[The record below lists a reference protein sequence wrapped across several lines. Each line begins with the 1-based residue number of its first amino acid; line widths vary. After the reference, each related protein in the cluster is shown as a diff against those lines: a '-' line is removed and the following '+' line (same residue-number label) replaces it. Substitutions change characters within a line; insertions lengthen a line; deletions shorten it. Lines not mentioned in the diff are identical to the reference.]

1 MAGSGNPARTGV
13 REWSNGTGPPPQAPP
28 DWAKRGSPSEMGE
41 TRKPTLIA
49 SVQRALRLMEAVASH
64 PNGAPAKQLA
74 REAKLPLA
82 TAYHL
87 LRTLAHEGYATR
99 LPDGFWVL
107 GDRVE
112 TLHER
117 SRTQQLLT
125 RLRPTL
131 VELRDELGVAAYF
144 GMNVDDEIRLIDVA
158 DGPRA
163 PRVDLRVGFED
174 AAHATA
180 IGKCVLSQF
189 DEERRR
195 DYLSRHPLVDLTPHT
210 ITEPGRLLRS
220 LASPTALQFD
230 REEYALGT
238 GCAAVSV
245 TDATGSVV
253 GALAISCRPGR
264 LPRIERSAHR
274 LRATAERIQRV
285 LSLPG

>member
-1 MAGSGNPARTGV
+1 
-13 REWSNGTGPPPQAPP
+13 
-28 DWAKRGSPSEMGE
+28 MGE
-41 TRKPTLIA
+41 SRKPTLIA
-49 SVQRALRLMEAVASH
+49 SVQRALHLMETVASH

-82 TAYHL
+82 TTYHL

-99 LPDGFWVL
+99 LPDGAWLL
-107 GDRVE
+107 GERVE
-112 TLHER
+112 MLHGQ
-117 SRTQQLLT
+117 SRTQQLLA

-131 VELRDELGVAAYF
+131 VELRDDLGVAAYF
-144 GMNVDDEIRLIDVA
+144 GMHVDDEIRLIDIA
-158 DGPRA
+158 DGPRT

-189 DEERRR
+189 DEAHRR

-220 LASPTALQFD
+220 LAPPAALHFD

-238 GCAAVSV
+238 GCAAVPV
-245 TDATGSVV
+245 TNAAGSVV
-253 GALAISCRPGR
+253 GALAISCRPAK
-264 LPRIERSAHR
+264 LPRIEKSAHR
-274 LRATAERIQRV
+274 LRAIADRIQRA
-285 LSLPG
+285 LTL